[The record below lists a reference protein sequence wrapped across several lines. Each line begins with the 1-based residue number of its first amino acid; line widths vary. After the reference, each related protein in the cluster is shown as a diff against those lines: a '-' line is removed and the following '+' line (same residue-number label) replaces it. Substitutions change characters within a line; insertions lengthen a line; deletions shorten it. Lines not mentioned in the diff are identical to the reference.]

1 MRGKGQ
7 GRAARLDEIK
17 VLKAAGVRL
26 GDSRL
31 ALLLYVAKYVKHKN
45 VIRGT
50 WARIDSPEWWEC
62 LIGGLRNSDSP
73 ASPLLLSDVCVPSNL
88 AVHMGSRYLDHLRGG
103 KWLDRKLFRHSM
115 PIDEFLVYN
124 STKATKFATRF
135 GGTKLVDLADREWV
149 FESHG
154 SQMAG
159 PRKRKIIF

>member
-7 GRAARLDEIK
+7 GRAARPDEIK

-31 ALLLYVAKYVKHKN
+31 ALLLYVVKYVKHRN

-50 WARIDSPEWWEC
+50 WARIDSTEWWEC
-62 LIGGLRNSDSP
+62 LVGGLRNSDSP

-88 AVHMGSRYLDHLRGG
+88 AVHMGSRYLDHLRGA
-103 KWLDRKLFRHSM
+103 KWLDRKLFSKVM
-115 PIDEFLVYN
+115 PIDEFLDYN

-135 GGTKLVDLADREWV
+135 GGTKLEDLTDRKWV
-149 FESHG
+149 FESYE
-154 SQMAG
+154 SQLAG
-159 PRKRKIIF
+159 PRKRKIIY